1 MNLHKFHTPNRRLM
15 NCVLAVIFLLTA
27 CTAAKT
33 TPTPTPVP
41 PTATPIPPTN
51 TPIPPT
57 ATVKPTVSPPPA
69 DGSYIAYVTKDD
81 FKKTV
86 LTDSE
91 KCEQIGAYTLT
102 VAGERWFIHQDAAPE
117 CTVPWP
123 EWSGSWEF
131 AGDKVT
137 FQDDLGP
144 TPNTY
149 QWRFDGVELSF
160 TKVQDGNPF
169 RSLWL
174 ASHPWVKQASPMS
187 IPLQFQALDLWED
200 ATQSTIGT
208 TGEWTNKVELADIN
222 GDGLVDILFA
232 NGGNYDT
239 PGNPVFSQIFLNQSA
254 GNKFKEVTET
264 VFGTTKMLAR
274 VIKVRDVNGDGFPDI
289 LVGTTYQTQSRLYL
303 GDGSGGFS
311 DVTATHLPQIEASIG
326 DLEFGDVDGD
336 GDLDVVLTDWG
347 LLPFS
352 SNPGGRTML
361 WLNDGFGHFSDA
373 TAAQMP
379 DILVKFSW
387 EIEFVDVD
395 NDYDLDILI
404 SSRNL
409 MGSFLFENDGKGN
422 FSDGTA
428 GRLPSTKPYDFET
441 MDLNGDGY
449 LDVIA
454 INVDYAGSL
463 VFINNQHGGF
473 EDATS
478 QLWSDYM
485 ANLGG
490 DDNMAAF
497 LDYDS
502 DGDADF
508 IIGSLTGP
516 DRLLINDGSGR
527 LIMNAQVF
535 TGENTPGT
543 LYLAVADLNGDHKL
557 DVVMAQGENLVAMDD
572 RVFLGANIQPDTA
585 PPVITLVEQVAA
597 PEAGQTIQ
605 IRARVHDNKSPTMP
619 QDWQSVTLKWTAGE
633 QTGEVPMQWYGEY
646 LWRAVIDD
654 GGPRPEAG
662 KMSYQVCATDA
673 AGNQACSEMVD
684 VEVK

>member
-1 MNLHKFHTPNRRLM
+1 MRKFHPLNRRLM
-15 NCVLAVIFLLTA
+15 NFMLAVIFILSA
-27 CTAAKT
+27 CTSAK
-33 TPTPTPVP
+33 PTPTATPIP

-51 TPIPPT
+51 TPVPPT
-57 ATVKPTVSPPPA
+57 ATVKPTVSPPPPN
-69 DGSYIAYVTKDD
+69 GSYTASVTKDD

-86 LTDSE
+86 LSDSE
-91 KCEQIGAYTLT
+91 KCEQIGTFTLT
-102 VAGERWFIHQDAAPE
+102 VAGEHWYFHQEAAPD
-117 CTVPWP
+117 CTVQWS

-131 AGDKVT
+131 ASDKVT
-137 FQDDLGP
+137 FQDNLGGP
-144 TPNTY
+144 PYTY

-160 TKVQDGNPF
+160 TEVKDSDPF
-169 RSLWL
+169 RPFWL
-174 ASHPWVKQASPMS
+174 ASHPWVKQASTMS
-187 IPLQFQALDLWED
+187 IPLQFQGLDLWED

-232 NGGNYDT
+232 NGGDYDI
-239 PGNPVFSQIFLNQSA
+239 PGKPVFSQVFLNQGA
-254 GNKFKEVTET
+254 GHKFKEVTET

-289 LVGTTYQTQSRLYL
+289 LVGTAYQTQSRLYL
-303 GDGSGGFS
+303 GDGFGGFR

-326 DLEFGDVDGD
+326 DMEFGDVDGD
-336 GDLDVVLTDWG
+336 GDLDVVLADWG
-347 LLPFS
+347 SLPIS
-352 SNPGGRTML
+352 SSPGGRTML
-361 WLNDGFGHFSDA
+361 WLNDGSGHFSDA

-379 DILVKFSW
+379 DILVKGSW

-409 MGSFLFENDGKGN
+409 MGSLLFENDGKGH
-422 FSDGTA
+422 FSDVTA
-428 GRLPSTKPYDFET
+428 GRLPNTTPYDFET

-454 INVDYAGSL
+454 INQDYAGSL

-478 QLWSDYM
+478 QLWSGDS

-490 DDNMAAF
+490 DDAMAAF

-516 DRLLINDGSGR
+516 DRLLINDGSGK
-527 LIMNAQVF
+527 LIMNAHVF
-535 TGENTPGT
+535 SGENTPGT

-557 DVVMAQGENLVAMDD
+557 DVVMAQGENQVAMDD

-585 PPVITLVEQVAA
+585 PPVITLVEQASI
-597 PEAGQTIQ
+597 PQAGQPIQ
-605 IRARVHDNKSPTMP
+605 IRARIHDNKSPTMP
-619 QDWQSVTLKWTAGE
+619 HDWQSVVLRWTANG
-633 QTGEVPMQWYGEY
+633 QTQETPMQWCGEY

-654 GGPRPEAG
+654 GGPRPEDG

-684 VEVK
+684 AEVK